1 METTSDA
8 LKSIKAQVKYMIDN
22 QYYATR
28 SILEEQKEMF
38 SNKRSANDQTEISE
52 FFDFQ
57 FDGNRDVIMGYLHE
71 VRECLTEA
79 IDTPTE
85 LPHILNRLEDEASK
99 SCNEWILD
107 SFSDVIEY
115 MEQLNGSTAINQSVC
130 IKNSV
135 GNVLKAA

>member
-1 METTSDA
+1 MKTTSDA

-28 SILEEQKEMF
+28 SILEEQNEMF
-38 SNKRSANDQTEISE
+38 SKRSTNDQTEISE
-52 FFDFQ
+52 FFDYQ
-57 FDGNRDVIMGYLHE
+57 IDGDSGVIIGYLHE

-99 SCNEWILD
+99 GCNEWILD
-107 SFSDVIEY
+107 MFSDVIEY
-115 MEQLNGSTAINQSVC
+115 MQQLNSSSAVKQTSC
-130 IKNSV
+130 IENPV
-135 GNVLKAA
+135 ANILKAA